1 MTTQP
6 VVVYEDSPPADI
18 ALADRV
24 AADQSTRGPVLFFY
38 ASAVVW
44 LLVGSIAGLIAALKF
59 NFPDLLTG
67 QGWLTFGRLRT
78 VHLQAVTYGW
88 LSMALIGTAVWLIP
102 RLVRAPLF
110 APKIAT
116 VAAWGWNLFMLLG
129 LSAILMGKSD
139 GQEWLEIPLGI
150 DAIVA
155 ISGGLMA
162 LSVLITVA
170 RRRTQHFYVS
180 VWYILAAMVW
190 FPIIFVT
197 ASLPVFSGVGQAAV
211 NWWFGHNALG
221 LWITPMSLALAYY
234 LIPKVLGHPIHSY
247 NLSLVGFWALAFFY
261 SLNGHHHLIG
271 GPFPQWVITTSVTAS
286 VMMVIP
292 VAATAVNF
300 HYTMVGRFDTLKWS
314 PTLRFVVLGS
324 MLYTLVSVQ
333 GSIEA
338 LRSFNRVVHFTQY
351 TVGHAH
357 LGMYGFATFIVFGA
371 FYFIMPRLVNW
382 EWPSGNLIRW
392 HFWLALGGILIY
404 FVSLSIGGWLQG
416 QAMLDASR
424 PFMDSVRL
432 TVPYLWGRT
441 IGGTLMVVAHLLFAW
456 HFYLMLARRGKQ
468 RAEPAWSDRRSY
480 IRMPGQQL
488 ETEPGEDR
496 QP

>member
-1 MTTQP
+1 MT
-6 VVVYEDSPPADI
+6 
-18 ALADRV
+18 LAV
-24 AADQSTRGPVLFFY
+24 
-38 ASAVVW
+38 
-44 LLVGSIAGLIAALKF
+44 
-59 NFPDLLTG
+59 
-67 QGWLTFGRLRT
+67 
-78 VHLQAVTYGW
+78 
-88 LSMALIGTAVWLIP
+88 
-102 RLVRAPLF
+102 
-110 APKIAT
+110 
-116 VAAWGWNLFMLLG
+116 
-129 LSAILMGKSD
+129 
-139 GQEWLEIPLGI
+139 
-150 DAIVA
+150 
-155 ISGGLMA
+155 
-162 LSVLITVA
+162 
-170 RRRTQHFYVS
+170 
-180 VWYILAAMVW
+180 
-190 FPIIFVT
+190 
-197 ASLPVFSGVGQAAV
+197 
-211 NWWFGHNALG
+211 
-221 LWITPMSLALAYY
+221 AYY

-300 HYTMVGRFDTLKWS
+300 HYTMVGRFDTLRWS
-314 PTLRFVVLGS
+314 PTLRFVVIGS
-324 MLYTLVSVQ
+324 MLYTLVSLQ

-338 LRSFNRVVHFTQY
+338 LRSFNRVVHFTHY

-392 HFWLALGGILIY
+392 HFWLALSGIAIY

-456 HFYLMLARRGKQ
+456 HFYLMMTKRGRQ

-480 IRMPGQQL
+480 IRMPGQPL
-488 ETEPGEDR
+488 EAEPGEER
-496 QP
+496 EPEPPRG